1 MPSHPPRQVSSRS
14 AICKRRSTPRRG
26 RPSRDGST
34 PGVQAE
40 LVELLLLRGHVLGCI
55 ADYERAEAR
64 AEQLTHDRPTDGV
77 AFLARARARAT
88 FHRFTDALGD
98 LDDALRLGAD
108 AADVDAERAAIF
120 QAIGRYDEAFTI
132 LRNAVERR
140 ADFASLAA
148 LASLCA
154 DRGDVAT
161 AEQLLRRES

>member
-1 MPSHPPRQVSSRS
+1 M
-14 AICKRRSTPRRG
+14 
-26 RPSRDGST
+26 
-34 PGVQAE
+34 
-40 LVELLLLRGHVLGCI
+40 
-55 ADYERAEAR
+55 
-64 AEQLTHDRPTDGV
+64 
-77 AFLARARARAT
+77 

-148 LASLCA
+148 LGFA
-154 DRGDVAT
+154 
-161 AEQLLRRES
+161 LRRARGCGHGRTALRPES

>member
-1 MPSHPPRQVSSRS
+1 MPGVKPSSLNCCFCVGTSWVASPTTKGLKRGPNSSRTIS
-14 AICKRRSTPRRG
+14 
-26 RPSRDGST
+26 
-34 PGVQAE
+34 
-40 LVELLLLRGHVLGCI
+40 
-55 ADYERAEAR
+55 
-64 AEQLTHDRPTDGV
+64 PTDGV

-108 AADVDAERAAIF
+108 PADVDAERAAIF
-120 QAIGRYDEAFTI
+120 QAVGRYDEAFTI
-132 LRNAVERR
+132 FRNAVERR

-161 AEQLLRRES
+161 AEQLIRRES